1 MNNLFPATMLFAL
14 LLCPQSLSVQSETHC
29 PMTED
34 EANCVRFFASLGVE
48 CEQSLIVDGIGVDD
62 LCRAL

>member
-1 MNNLFPATMLFAL
+1 MNNMFPTTMLFTL
-14 LLCPQSLSVQSETHC
+14 LVFPQNLAAQSATHC

-48 CEQSLIVDGIGVDD
+48 CEQSLIVDGIGIDD